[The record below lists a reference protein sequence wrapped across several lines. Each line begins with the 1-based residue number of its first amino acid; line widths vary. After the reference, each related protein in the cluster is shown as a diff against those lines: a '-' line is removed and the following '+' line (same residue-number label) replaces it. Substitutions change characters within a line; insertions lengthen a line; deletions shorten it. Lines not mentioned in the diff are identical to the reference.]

1 MPPKPNSN
9 QTHQQTN
16 NYPTK
21 THPIY
26 KMTGRQENQHY
37 TSKLLREQGEGVRG
51 PFLRFYKEGREL
63 RFYSCGERGWLSSKN
78 LKYVISRI
86 SSSISSIIDRQ
97 RKLALSMQE
106 NFDEENA
113 ADKFSSLVRERRALE
128 WWKNNAEEQLKVQI
142 PFEEKQN
149 ARARL
154 DRQKEIKKEMQK
166 LEEEMEQL
174 NFGNKIKVWIH
185 PTKVIDRPLGLD
197 LVETGLKHLPI
208 QVTGVEVDE
217 KSDIRVGDYLLT
229 LRGKKIKTVE
239 QAIATFRE
247 SVLTPGGESWRYSR
261 YHIPGAECII
271 IRPDRWGE
279 GPVYNAD
286 NEMVGTYENGEVV
299 CLSEQ
304 VRTESAFPFN
314 TTTGKCFKAETAEYF
329 AMCDNETFPNPKPE
343 ELGDI
348 PLYNGEGELVGTY
361 DVKTRQLFRYQ

>member
-21 THPIY
+21 NTPNLK
-26 KMTGRQENQHY
+26 KMTGRQIKSHHY
-37 TSKLLREQGEGVRG
+37 TSLLLRDQGEGVRG
-51 PFLRFYKEGREL
+51 PFLRFYNEGREL
-63 RFYSCGERGWLSSKN
+63 RFYASVERGWLSSKN
-78 LKYVISRI
+78 LKYVISEI
-86 SSSISSIIDRQ
+86 SNDIDLIHDIQ
-97 RKLALSMQE
+97 RSGRGNEGHA
-106 NFDEENA
+106 
-113 ADKFSSLVRERRALE
+113 REKRALE

-154 DRQKEIKKEMQK
+154 DRQKEIKKEMQR

-185 PTKVIDRPLGLD
+185 PTEDIDQPLGLD
-197 LVETGLKHLPI
+197 LAETGLKHLPI
-208 QVTGVEVDE
+208 QVTGVEMNE

-239 QAIATFRE
+239 QAVATFRD

-286 NEMVGTYENGEVV
+286 KEMVGTYENGEVV
-299 CLSEQ
+299 CLSDSE
-304 VRTESAFPFN
+304 
-314 TTTGKCFKAETAEYF
+314 
-329 AMCDNETFPNPKPE
+329 
-343 ELGDI
+343 
-348 PLYNGEGELVGTY
+348 
-361 DVKTRQLFRYQ
+361 

>member
-1 MPPKPNSN
+1 MKRGSSL
-9 QTHQQTN
+9 QFCREQQ
-16 NYPTK
+16 
-21 THPIY
+21 
-26 KMTGRQENQHY
+26 QCVSE
-37 TSKLLREQGEGVRG
+37 LLRDQGEGVRG

-63 RFYSCGERGWLSSKN
+63 RFYSSGGRGWLSSRN
-78 LKYVISRI
+78 LKYVISLI
-86 SSSISSIIDRQ
+86 SSSISD
-97 RKLALSMQE
+97 L
-106 NFDEENA
+106 DEVMSHARE
-113 ADKFSSLVRERRALE
+113 KRSSLEDDELRLNLQNYYEMIEREIEALE
-128 WWKNNAEEQLKVQI
+128 WWKNNAEEQLKHQI

-185 PTKVIDRPLGLD
+185 PTTAIVRPLGLN

-239 QAIATFRE
+239 QAVDTFRE

-299 CLSEQ
+299 CLSDSE
-304 VRTESAFPFN
+304 
-314 TTTGKCFKAETAEYF
+314 
-329 AMCDNETFPNPKPE
+329 
-343 ELGDI
+343 
-348 PLYNGEGELVGTY
+348 
-361 DVKTRQLFRYQ
+361 

>member
-1 MPPKPNSN
+1 M
-9 QTHQQTN
+9 
-16 NYPTK
+16 
-21 THPIY
+21 
-26 KMTGRQENQHY
+26 
-37 TSKLLREQGEGVRG
+37 
-51 PFLRFYKEGREL
+51 
-63 RFYSCGERGWLSSKN
+63 
-78 LKYVISRI
+78 
-86 SSSISSIIDRQ
+86 
-97 RKLALSMQE
+97 
-106 NFDEENA
+106 
-113 ADKFSSLVRERRALE
+113 
-128 WWKNNAEEQLKVQI
+128 
-142 PFEEKQN
+142 
-149 ARARL
+149 
-154 DRQKEIKKEMQK
+154 
-166 LEEEMEQL
+166 
-174 NFGNKIKVWIH
+174 
-185 PTKVIDRPLGLD
+185 
-197 LVETGLKHLPI
+197 
-208 QVTGVEVDE
+208 
-217 KSDIRVGDYLLT
+217 T

-361 DVKTRQLFRYQ
+361 DVKTRQLFRYPAAE